1 MGDEQIS
8 MARGNRGSYMNGM
21 RADWNVNMKNQV
33 KKTYGKIT
41 GKGHCRVRCNLT
53 LESFP
58 VIPAR
63 LHRHRHKLL
72 CLEKID

>member
-21 RADWNVNMKNQV
+21 RAGWNVNMKNQV

-41 GKGHCRVRCNLT
+41 GKGHCRVRYNLA

-58 VIPAR
+58 VSQQDYTDTGTNYIV
-63 LHRHRHKLL
+63 LK
-72 CLEKID
+72 K